1 MYTHGVRIWGLTGNI
16 GSGKS
21 TVGRMLAAAGIPV
34 VDADQVAREVVDK
47 GRPALREIA
56 SRFPGVLLPD
66 GSLDRKALAQRVFA
80 DEGEREALNRIIHPR
95 IAEEVSARLA
105 ALAAAGHP
113 VAVYE
118 AALIVE
124 NGLQAGLDGLVV
136 VVAPPEAQIARLRLR
151 DGMTEAEAEARIAA
165 QLPSAEKVRHATF
178 AIENSGSEAELAA
191 QVERLAARMRRES

>member
-1 MYTHGVRIWGLTGNI
+1 MRVWGLTGNI

-21 TVGRMLAAAGIPV
+21 TVGRLLGAAGIPV
-34 VDADQVAREVVDK
+34 VDADEVARAVVDK

-80 DEGEREALNRIIHPR
+80 DENEREALNRIVHPR
-95 IAEEVSARLA
+95 IAEEVSVRLG

-124 NGLQAGLDGLVV
+124 NGLQTGLDGLVV

-151 DGMTEAEAEARIAA
+151 DGMTEAEARARIAA
-165 QLPSAEKVRHATF
+165 QLPTADKVRHATF
-178 AIENSGSEAELAA
+178 VIENSGSEAKLVA
-191 QVERLAARMRRES
+191 QVNLLVSRMRMEP

>member
-1 MYTHGVRIWGLTGNI
+1 VYTQGVRIWGLTGNI

-34 VDADQVAREVVDK
+34 VDADQVAREVVEK

-80 DEGEREALNRIIHPR
+80 DEEEREALNHIVHPR

-105 ALAAAGHP
+105 ALAGAGHP

-124 NGLQAGLDGLVV
+124 NGLDAGLDGLVV
-136 VVAPPEAQIARLRLR
+136 VVAEPEAQIARLRLR
-151 DGMTEAEAEARIAA
+151 DGMTEPEARARIAA
-165 QLPSAEKVRHATF
+165 QLPAAEKVRHATV
-178 AIENSGSEAELAA
+178 AIENSGTEAELAA
-191 QVERLAARMRRES
+191 KVDRLAARLRMES

>member
-1 MYTHGVRIWGLTGNI
+1 MRVWGLTGNI

-21 TVGRMLAAAGIPV
+21 TVGRLLAAAGIPV

-56 SRFPGVLLPD
+56 ARFPGVLLPD

-80 DEGEREALNRIIHPR
+80 DGDEREALNRIVHPR
-95 IAEEVSARLA
+95 IAEEVSTRLG
-105 ALAAAGHP
+105 ALAGAGHP

-124 NGLQAGLDGLVV
+124 NGLQTGLDGLVV

-151 DGMTEAEAEARIAA
+151 DGMTEAEARARIAA

-178 AIENSGSEAELAA
+178 VIENSRSEAELVA
-191 QVERLAARMRRES
+191 QVNRLAARMRMES